1 MLFLELNCNNAE
13 FTVKLISQ
21 PKPKETELTTS
32 HHESPSRLAPPEGR
46 KQEPNANGNMNE
58 YAIMVSKY
66 SMSMSKIKSCK
77 GRGLYIE
84 NEAFLTSCW

>member
-1 MLFLELNCNNAE
+1 MSIRSILLVFLELNCNNAE

-21 PKPKETELTTS
+21 PKPKDQELTTS

-46 KQEPNANGNMNE
+46 KQEPNANGNVNE

-66 SMSMSKIKSCK
+66 THDPS
-77 GRGLYIE
+77 
-84 NEAFLTSCW
+84 